1 MRIISAHYAWN
12 GFDGFVK
19 NPQLHLDD
27 DHRVVELISL
37 GDKYIEKAHTEFYG
51 GLLVPGFISE
61 VNAKLE
67 NHDDMVQLLNQVYIN
82 GSLYVVTNEYNYQ
95 EFELSRPVKPKVL
108 VFKDESINKDQLRLS
123 SDPFQTIKYNIESLS
138 QNNIIFLLK
147 EYLADPWRKS
157 KFNDI
162 GGSFDIGKRP
172 GVLLLT
178 GIDWDSLTFTNNIK
192 LRIIDCPY

>member
-19 NPQLHLDD
+19 NPQLYLDD
-27 DHRVVELISL
+27 DHRVVQLLSL
-37 GDKYIEKAHTEFYG
+37 GDKYIEEAHTEFFG
-51 GLLVPGFISE
+51 GLLIPGFLSG
-61 VNAKLE
+61 VSTRHE
-67 NHDDMVQLLNQVYIN
+67 NHDDMVRLLNQAYIN

-95 EFELSRPVKPKVL
+95 EFELNKLVKPKVL
-108 VFKDESINKDQLRLS
+108 VFEDDSLNKDQLRLS
-123 SDPFQTIKYNIESLS
+123 SDPFQNIKYNIESLS

-147 EYLADPWRKS
+147 EYLADPWRNS

-178 GIDWDSLTFTNNIK
+178 GMNWDSLTFTNDIK